1 MSGITA
7 KSTRKGGIFNLLVA
21 PYFVAFRHLS
31 SRICQKFYPANF
43 NRIRDI
49 DQKVQFSAK
58 KCNVRHTF
66 GQLEQSEGPL
76 SLLPHTPLEVYA
88 S

>member
-1 MSGITA
+1 MSVITA
-7 KSTRKGGIFNLLVA
+7 ESTLKGGILSLFVA
-21 PYFVAFRHLS
+21 PYFAAFRHLS
-31 SRICQKFYPANF
+31 SRFCQKFHPANF
-43 NRIRDI
+43 YRSCAI
-49 DQKVQFSAK
+49 DQKIQFSAK

-76 SLLPHTPLEVYA
+76 SLLPHTPFEVYA

>member
-1 MSGITA
+1 MSVITA
-7 KSTRKGGIFNLLVA
+7 ESTRKGGILYLLVA
-21 PYFVAFRHLS
+21 PYFEAFRQLFSGFRENLH
-31 SRICQKFYPANF
+31 PANF
-43 NRIRDI
+43 NRNRDI

-66 GQLEQSEGPL
+66 GQLEQSMGPL
-76 SLLPHTPLEVYA
+76 SLLPHTPFEVYA